1 MGLVDSHAHLDFEDY
16 EQDLDGVVA
25 RARAAGLERIVCVGL
40 WRAPGSFGNALDL
53 ATREPGFFSATAGV
67 HPHECARVP
76 EEDWARL
83 EALSADPRVV
93 AVGETGLDFHYDHSP
108 RPVQEA
114 SFRRSLGIARRAG
127 KPVVVHVREADEVC
141 ARVLREE
148 GVPDAGGV
156 IHCFTGDAA
165 AARAYLDLGLF
176 LSVAGVVTFR
186 TAGPIREAVRIVPRD
201 RLLVETDCPF
211 LAPIPYRGKR
221 NEPAWVV
228 ETARKVAEVWGT
240 TLEEVARATTA
251 NVKRLFRLDGGARG
265 PGPASGETSRR

>member
-16 EQDLDGVVA
+16 QADLDGVVA

-40 WRAPGSFGNALDL
+40 WRAPGSFGNALEL
-53 ATREPGFFSATAGV
+53 AARDPGFFSATAGV

-83 EALSADPRVV
+83 EALAADPRVV

-114 SFRRSLGIARRAG
+114 CFRRSLGIARRAG
-127 KPVVVHVREADEVC
+127 KPAVVHVREADEVC

-148 GVPDAGGV
+148 GVPEAGGV

-176 LSVAGVVTFR
+176 ISVAGVVTFR
-186 TAGPIREAVRIVPRD
+186 TAEAIREAVRIVPRD

-211 LAPIPYRGKR
+211 LAPIPHRGKR
-221 NEPAWVV
+221 NEPAFVV

-240 TLEEVARATTA
+240 TLDEVALATTA
-251 NVKRLFRLDGGARG
+251 NVKRLFRLDGHG
-265 PGPASGETSRR
+265 

>member
-1 MGLVDSHAHLDFEDY
+1 LGLVDSHAHLDFEDY
-16 EQDLDGVVA
+16 ASDLDGVVA
-25 RARAAGLERIVCVGL
+25 RARAAGLERIVCIGL
-40 WRAPGSFGNALDL
+40 WRGPGSFGNALEL
-53 ATREPGFFSATAGV
+53 ASREPSFFAATVGV

-76 EEDWARL
+76 EEDWARH
-83 EALSADPRVV
+83 EALARDPRVV

-114 SFRRSLGIARRAG
+114 SFRRSLAAARAAG
-127 KPVVVHVREADEVC
+127 KPAVIHVREADEVC

-148 GVPDAGGV
+148 GVPPAGAV

-176 LSVAGVVTFR
+176 ISVAGVVTFK
-186 TAGPIREAVRIVPRD
+186 TAEAIRDAVRIVPRD

-221 NEPAWVV
+221 NEPAYVV
-228 ETARKVAEVWGT
+228 ETAKRVAELWGA
-240 TLEEVARATTA
+240 TLDEVAAATTA
-251 NVKRLFRLDGGARG
+251 NVKRLFRL
-265 PGPASGETSRR
+265 

>member
-1 MGLVDSHAHLDFEDY
+1 MAGLIDTHAHLNLEDFAA
-16 EQDLDGVVA
+16 DLDGVVA
-25 RARAAGLERIVCVGL
+25 RARAAGLERVVCVGL
-40 WRAPGSFGNALDL
+40 WRAPGAFGNALEL
-53 ATREPGFFSATAGV
+53 ASRDPSFFSATIGI

-76 EEDWARL
+76 EEDWARHD
-83 EALSADPRVV
+83 ALARDPRVV

-108 RPVQEA
+108 RPAQEA
-114 SFRRSLGIARRAG
+114 AFRRSLATARAAG
-127 KPVVVHVREADEVC
+127 KPIVVHVREADAAC

-148 GVPDAGGV
+148 GVPPAGGV

-165 AARAYLDLGLF
+165 AARAYLDLGL
-176 LSVAGVVTFR
+176 LVSVAGVVTFR

-211 LAPIPYRGKR
+211 LAPIPHRGRR

-240 TLEEVARATTA
+240 TLDEVARVTTE
-251 NVKRLFRLDGGARG
+251 NARRIFG
-265 PGPASGETSRR
+265 F